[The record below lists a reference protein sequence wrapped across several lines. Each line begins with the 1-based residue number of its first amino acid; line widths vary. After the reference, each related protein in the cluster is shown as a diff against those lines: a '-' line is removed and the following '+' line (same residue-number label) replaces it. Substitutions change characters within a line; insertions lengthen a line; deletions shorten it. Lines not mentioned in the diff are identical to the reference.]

1 MTYNGGCILAMKG
14 KDCVA
19 IAADTRF
26 GIQFQ
31 MIDTNFQRIY
41 EMGPHLY
48 LGLAGLGTDITTAYE
63 KLRFRVNMYELREG
77 RRMKPKTFASVVS
90 NFLYERR
97 FGPYFVEP
105 IVAGLDPVTSEPY
118 VSVYDLIGCK
128 EEVTDFAVSGTC
140 AEQLYGMCEVL
151 WEKDMEPDDLFEAI
165 SQALVNAFDRDAI
178 SGWGGVVHIIEKDKV
193 TTKRIKTRMD

>member
-1 MTYNGGCILAMKG
+1 MKG
-14 KDCVA
+14 KNCVS

-26 GIQFQ
+26 GVQFQ
-31 MIDTNFQRIY
+31 LLDTDFQRIY

-48 LGLAGLGTDITTAYE
+48 LGLAGLATDILTSYE
-63 KLRFRVNMYELREG
+63 KLRFRVNMYELREN
-77 RRMKPKTFASVVS
+77 RRMKPQTFASVVA
-90 NFLYERR
+90 NYLYERR

-105 IVAGLDPVTSEPY
+105 IVAGLMPETFEPY
-118 VSVYDLIGCK
+118 LAVYDLIGCK

-140 AEQLYGMCEVL
+140 ADQLYGMCEVL
-151 WEKDMEPDDLFEAI
+151 WEKDMEPDALFEAT

-193 TTKRIKTRMD
+193 TTRRLKTRMD